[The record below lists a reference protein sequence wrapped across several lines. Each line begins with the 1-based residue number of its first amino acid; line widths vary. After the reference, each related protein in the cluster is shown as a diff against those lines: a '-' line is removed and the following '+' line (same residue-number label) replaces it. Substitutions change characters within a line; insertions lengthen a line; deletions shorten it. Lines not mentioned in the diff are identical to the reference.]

1 MLAVRFALFA
11 PLAAALASVP
21 WLLVTPAQNASIPL
35 ADESRIWFY
44 IVAPAVF
51 ALVAMY
57 AASMYAA
64 WIAGPDRLPRFARAA
79 VEMNRIEPL
88 PEGGLARH
96 SASLPGS
103 RRFRLAVRT
112 FAEASVLL
120 FLAVPVPVVL
130 LGYLVHPGIY
140 RAEEAVIVGLF
151 AAVEIGWV
159 AFLLRRYAGWMARV

>member
-1 MLAVRFALFA
+1 VGVRFALYA
-11 PLAAALASVP
+11 PLVAALASVP
-21 WLLVTPAQNASIPL
+21 WLLVIPAQNASIPL
-35 ADESRIWFY
+35 ADDSRLWFY
-44 IVAPAVF
+44 VLAPAVF

-64 WIAGPDRLPRFARAA
+64 WIAGPAKLPRFSRAV

-96 SASLPGS
+96 AASLAGS

-140 RAEEAVIVGLF
+140 RSEEAVIVGLC
-151 AAVEIGWV
+151 AAVEIGWA
-159 AFLLRRYAGWMARV
+159 AFLLRRYAGWMSQD